1 MDEPTPQPHA
11 ADPDP
16 DDPEADDRTQPHWQP
31 ADRRLSPGA
40 VAFLGLGI
48 AVGLCL
54 AVTIGAGLVLDAWLH
69 SAPVALLIGLTTGI
83 VVAVAMA
90 VTTIRR
96 YL

>member
-1 MDEPTPQPHA
+1 MDEPTPTPG
-11 ADPDP
+11 ADE
-16 DDPEADDRTQPHWQP
+16 PEPRPHWVP

-48 AVGLCL
+48 SIGLCL
-54 AVTIGAGLVLDAWLH
+54 AVTDALLH
-69 SAPVALLIGLTTGI
+69 TSPAFLLIGLAIGI

-90 VTTIRR
+90 VVTIRK

>member
-1 MDEPTPQPHA
+1 MDEPTPTPG
-11 ADPDP
+11 ADE
-16 DDPEADDRTQPHWQP
+16 PEPRPHWVP

-48 AVGLCL
+48 SIGLCL
-54 AVTIGAGLVLDAWLH
+54 AVTVGAGLLLDALLH
-69 SAPVALLIGLTTGI
+69 TSPAFLLIGLAIGI

-90 VTTIRR
+90 VVTIRK